1 MKPASEGISPSAFP
15 APGKY
20 TSIHAP
26 GSLTVDA
33 YVTSCLS
40 WNYESRDERMWS
52 LYQRGKSSQWNA
64 DSDIDWSPE
73 VSFGAPL
80 PENKSDSTILLA
92 SGQDSPVPPALWNRF
107 RWEYQAWMINQF
119 LHGEQGAL
127 VTTARLVETVPDL
140 AAKSYAASQVGDEA
154 RHVEAYSRYIQE
166 KLGVTYP
173 VSPGLEAI
181 LKYLLSESRWD
192 IVYLGMQIIVE
203 GLALAAT
210 RVASSGFGD
219 PIIQSISRMIAR
231 DEARHISFGIMALDG
246 LYEDMTVKDLS
257 DREDFL
263 VEAIYLMSRRFQ
275 LRELWERMDID
286 VQRGVDFVVS
296 NPGMVAFRHTLFH
309 KLVQALRHLGLL
321 TPRVRQILIGEALVR
336 PGTMDDVA
344 AIQEDRPRRE
354 RGVRWISRQAPSGPV
369 VKETGESDG

>member
-1 MKPASEGISPSAFP
+1 MIPASQNGDLSDFSSPERRADLLVP
-15 APGKY
+15 E
-20 TSIHAP
+20 T
-26 GSLTVDA
+26 LTVNA
-33 YVTSCLS
+33 YITSCLS
-40 WNYESRDERMWS
+40 WNYRSRDERMWS
-52 LYQRGKSSQWNA
+52 LYQRGKNVQWNA
-64 DSDIDWSPE
+64 DTDIDWSAE
-73 VSFGAPL
+73 VPFGAPL
-80 PENKSDSTILLA
+80 PEEA
-92 SGQDSPVPPALWNRF
+92 SGSILSFASGSDCPVPPDSWDKF

-154 RHVEAYSRYIQE
+154 RHVEAYSRYIHE

-173 VSPGLEAI
+173 ISPGLETV

-203 GLALAAT
+203 GLALSAT
-210 RVASSGFGD
+210 RVASMGFGD

-246 LYEDMTVKDLS
+246 LYGDMTAKEFS

-263 VEAIYLMSRRFQ
+263 VEAIHLMSRRFQ
-275 LRELWERMDID
+275 LREIWERMEID
-286 VQRGVDFVVS
+286 VQSGVSFVVS

-309 KLVQALRHLGLL
+309 KLVQALRHIGLL
-321 TPRVRQILIGEALVR
+321 TPRVCEILLGEGLVR
-336 PGTMDDVA
+336 PGTLADVA
-344 AIQEDRPRRE
+344 AIQVNRARRE
-354 RGVRWISRQAPSGPV
+354 RDRP
-369 VKETGESDG
+369 TGSYLRSKQGEGERIDGQR